1 MELSR
6 SFFNFQRKKNMKEIL
21 IAAILAFTMSFTASA
36 GTYGP
41 LANFDVI
48 NDTGVVAHGFEIEID
63 GINQSNITSLFG
75 EAKRWPGMERYGV
88 PVVTTTGTGVRI
100 TYMDLTKSTPNSTAA
115 NALTVVPT
123 DSCWPLG
130 APGKYGPNYP
140 CDHFGVSTNVATP
153 VVRYHWLVESTP
165 GSTSLT
171 PVDASVPNPQ
181 VIVAAQPAI
190 WVQPPAPAPAAPLP
204 PMVLQPQPPVVH
216 AVMVAP
222 APNAYEFGE
231 PRWVKV
237 TATGTMQNI
246 GVEELMG
253 DNALIK
259 NAQTQIEW
267 QRLQYDANKAPGG
280 ANGTIDL
287 TGVKLDPGAVG
298 IAYRFEYY
306 AYNGAFDPQTHEAIT
321 GVDTSGSKTPPA
333 TVGAYLGAQ
342 MVGVNFDGV
351 IPPAPPL
358 PIAPT
363 INASIAGG
371 IVGKSYTSSFN
382 VTPYN
387 VGDVVDVIITG
398 LPAGLS
404 YGSVNGLVTVNGT
417 PAVVGSFPITI
428 IANDTT
434 NNTTISANTS
444 VDIADAP
451 MVFNVAFNAATVGAV
466 YNYPFSITGGYGA
479 LTYSTVS
486 TLPAGMSI
494 INDTLSGAPTIDG
507 SFPITMTVKD
517 SLGFSQ
523 NAAVSTLVV
532 NKAPAVVVPPVIPA
546 PIACSGTNAV
556 MTSGSPLTI
565 EIGGGIANAGQTV
578 DVPATITFVA
588 PLTVINAYLTDN
600 LATFSG
606 FIDNATKH
614 CAATTASIA
623 PGLSTLT
630 PTPYH
635 GQVGVEYSPSAANLA
650 AGVMAIQV
658 NVTGGIAPYTVA
670 VSGLPL
676 GMSIDA
682 TNKLVGIPTVAGTY
696 QLSIS
701 VNDNNG
707 QIRNSAA
714 TLVID
719 PAPVAISCS
728 GTNEVITQIAPGA
741 GGINPTAGW
750 LLTNIGLHRVQYP
763 NQANTVIAPGASFA
777 VGSIVSYSGTIEPSG
792 VFCVANSMSISA
804 PVFCAA
810 PKVRDAAT
818 NTCVTPACPTGQV
831 RDANGVCA
839 IPPVV
844 CTAPKVRNAATNTC
858 VTPACPTGQVRNANG
873 VCAIPP
879 VVCAAPKVRDATKN
893 TCVTP
898 PVVAPASC
906 VAPAGSKSV
915 SGHAAI
921 SSVSGTRVVIS
932 GKTVNTLGC
941 TKITYKGHAKG
952 LVIGYDDE
960 YKGYSVSGVIYAT
973 SMIVNDG
980 Q

>member
-1 MELSR
+1 M
-6 SFFNFQRKKNMKEIL
+6 KKKL
-21 IAAILAFTMSFTASA
+21 LLAGAILVSTMSVTASA

-48 NDTGVVAHGFEIEID
+48 NDTGGVAHGFEIEID

-75 EAKRWPGMERYGV
+75 EAKRWPGMERYGF
-88 PVVTTTGTGVRI
+88 PVVTPTGTGVRI

-153 VVRYHWLVESTP
+153 IVRYHWLVESTP
-165 GSTSLT
+165 GSTSLI

-190 WVQPPAPAPAAPLP
+190 WVQPPAAAPAAPLP
-204 PMVLQPQPPVVH
+204 PMVLQPQPPLVH

-253 DNALIK
+253 DNAVIK

-306 AYNGAFDPQTHEAIT
+306 KYNGAFDPETHEAIT
-321 GVDTSGSKTPPA
+321 GVDTSGGSKTPPA

-371 IVGKSYTSSFN
+371 IVGKIYTSSFN

-404 YGSVNGLVTVNGT
+404 YSSVNGLVTINGT
-417 PAVVGSFPITI
+417 PAAVGSFPITI
-428 IANDTT
+428 TANDTT
-434 NNTTISANTS
+434 NNTSISANTS

-451 MVFNVAFNAATVGAV
+451 MVFNVAFNAATVGTV
-466 YNYPFSITGGYGA
+466 YSYPFYITGGYGA
-479 LTYSTVS
+479 LQYSTVS
-486 TLPAGMSI
+486 ILPAGMSI
-494 INDTLSGAPTIDG
+494 INDTLSGAPTVDG

-532 NKAPAVVVPPVIPA
+532 NKAPVVVAPPAIPA
-546 PIACSGTNAV
+546 PVACSGTNAI
-556 MTSGSPLTI
+556 MTSGSLLTI

-578 DVPATITFVA
+578 DVPATITFIA
-588 PLTVINAYLTDN
+588 PLTAADAYVKDN

-635 GQVGVEYSPSAANLA
+635 GQVGVEYSPSAVDLA
-650 AGVMAIQV
+650 AGGMAIQV
-658 NVTGGIAPYTVA
+658 NIAGGIAPYTVV

-682 TNKLVGIPTVAGTY
+682 TNTFVGIPQVAGTY
-696 QLSIS
+696 TLGVSVSDSNGQSIS
-701 VNDNNG
+701 
-707 QIRNSAA
+707 SAA
-714 TLVID
+714 SLIVD
-719 PAPVAISCS
+719 PAVVPVACS

-741 GGINPTAGW
+741 DGINPTPGW
-750 LLTNIGLHRVQYP
+750 LSTATGLNRVRYP
-763 NQANTVIAPGASFA
+763 NQANTVVARGASFA
-777 VGSIVSYSGTIEPSG
+777 VGSLASYSGTIEPSG
-792 VFCVANSMSISA
+792 VLCVANTMSISA
-804 PVFCAA
+804 PVVAPVCTLPSVLTNGSCVIPVPVCVAPQVLDAA
-810 PKVRDAAT
+810 SNTCVTLPVVCVSPQVRDVAT
-818 NTCVTPACPTGQV
+818 NTCVTP
-831 RDANGVCA
+831 
-839 IPPVV
+839 
-844 CTAPKVRNAATNTC
+844 
-858 VTPACPTGQVRNANG
+858 
-873 VCAIPP
+873 
-879 VVCAAPKVRDATKN
+879 
-893 TCVTP
+893 
-898 PVVAPASC
+898 VVAPVSC
-906 VAPAGSKSV
+906 AAPAGSKSA

-921 SSVSGTRVVIS
+921 SSVSGASVVIS
-932 GKTVNTLGC
+932 GKKVKTLGC
-941 TKITYKGHAKG
+941 TKMTYKGHAKG
-952 LVIGYDDE
+952 LVVGYDDE
-960 YKGYSVSGVIYAT
+960 YKGYSINGLIYAT
-973 SMIVNDG
+973 SMIVDDG
-980 Q
+980 K